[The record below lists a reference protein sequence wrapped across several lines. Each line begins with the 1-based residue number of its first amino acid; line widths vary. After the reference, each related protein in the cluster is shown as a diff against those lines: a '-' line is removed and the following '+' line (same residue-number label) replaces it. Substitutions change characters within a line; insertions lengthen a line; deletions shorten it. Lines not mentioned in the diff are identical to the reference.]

1 MPRVSHIAVEPFT
14 IIQLDDCYTLARKK
28 AAIKVHAEIKWFTK
42 KSMFSI

>member
-14 IIQLDDCYTLARKK
+14 IIQLMIAIPLPGKK